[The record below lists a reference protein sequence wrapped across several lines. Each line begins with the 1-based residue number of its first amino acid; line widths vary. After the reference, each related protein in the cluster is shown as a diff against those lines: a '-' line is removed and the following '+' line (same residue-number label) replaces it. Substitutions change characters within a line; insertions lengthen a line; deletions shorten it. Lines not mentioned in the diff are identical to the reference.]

1 VLDPTS
7 YAHGCPTL
15 DIESG
20 KVAHILIGVSN
31 DGDTEYT
38 VQNLEASFRFHM
50 DFNQVLQNVRFLFP
64 SLQILGNSTQQKKKK
79 KKFTT
84 YRYGVP
90 LKPGEQ
96 ATLSYRWPIQAL
108 FEPAEFGFTLLVTYE
123 DAVKQIPFRSG
134 AFILFSHP
142 FFLSFSRS
150 RRMVSCT
157 RAPALTEP
165 LLLLIPSGLST
176 FRCRPSFSFLCNIFG
191 LHISPPTRLFILI
204 FLAVA
209 FGGAGYYAYMNVT
222 GGVRGFSALLAQACI
237 SYYYFFF
244 PVFKKPTAKFSSQL
258 SKPAAPETKEEKK
271 ERKKDV
277 DMSWIPDHN
286 IKKSPKLGTK

>member
-1 VLDPTS
+1 MRVPLLLVLLTVFLLVS
-7 YAHGCPTL
+7 SSFVRAHDDDEVVIEDVEKGTTGEQAAEGQAEEEEIHLTDLHFSHLFPEAPL
-15 DIESG
+15 GNIESG

-50 DFNQVLQNVRFLFP
+50 DFNQVLQN
-64 SLQILGNSTQQKKKK
+64 
-79 KKFTT
+79 FTT

-123 DAVKQIPFRSG
+123 DADGIMYQSPGFNGTITVVDPIR
-134 AFILFSHP
+134 
-142 FFLSFSRS
+142 
-150 RRMVSCT
+150 
-157 RAPALTEP
+157 
-165 LLLLIPSGLST
+165 T
-176 FRCRPSFSFLCNIFG
+176 FDLQM
-191 LHISPPTRLFILI
+191 LFILI

-222 GGVRGFSALLAQACI
+222 GG
-237 SYYYFFF
+237 
-244 PVFKKPTAKFSSQL
+244 KPTAKFSSQL